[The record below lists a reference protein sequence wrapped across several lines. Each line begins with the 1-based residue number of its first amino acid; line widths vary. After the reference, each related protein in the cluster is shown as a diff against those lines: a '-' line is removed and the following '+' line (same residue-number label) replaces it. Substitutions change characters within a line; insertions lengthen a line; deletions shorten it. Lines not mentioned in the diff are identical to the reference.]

1 MPGIIGFISANSQ
14 RDEAILDRMASAI
27 CHQPN
32 YVVSRKRSRLGLFA
46 CVHLGLFDHAVSVTS
61 PDGQVGLLL
70 DGWIFELPDGSGDA
84 TDSGF
89 DSAAYCLQRYL
100 SQGIDFVH
108 QINGQ
113 FNLVIW
119 DERQGS
125 VWLCNNRYGLRPLQ
139 YSVDGD
145 GLLFAPEGKAILA
158 GAKRTPKLDQIT
170 LVNHLL
176 MGRAVLGS
184 RTFFEGI
191 QTLPAAS
198 ILRWKNGQVT
208 HTRYWDYVY
217 KPRDVIDDDFI
228 DALVEA
234 FRRAVRR
241 YIKPK
246 YRYAITLSGGLD
258 SRVVA
263 SALAQETQRS
273 ALACTFGISES
284 QEVTL
289 AHAAADRLGM
299 PWKYVPLEPEDFI
312 VHAAQ
317 AARLTE
323 GLDLFVQSYGLV
335 VHSQLREYA
344 DIGFS
349 GLSLDVSLGGSFIN
363 RRLLDPDMDS
373 EQAWGLLRK
382 KLSNFDDNM
391 LRSLVNSE
399 HALPAVEDVQDVWE
413 PGLKHTNWA
422 DHTDRFVLLYRQHR
436 IIFLRQ
442 IWQRLFLE
450 DATPTF
456 DNDFIDLLLQ
466 IPARERLGHRAY
478 RRFMQRLCPELMEIP
493 YQRTL
498 LPPSVPVEFWDEGT
512 RLEERREALY
522 NDIWRATRGQ
532 SHLSYNRHPTNYD
545 GWLRADERW
554 AAWTDK
560 LLMSDDCRL
569 PAFGLNHKPIRQMVE
584 EHRAG
589 QGNHRQCLLQLLT
602 LELFLREYFAGA

>member
-1 MPGIIGFISANSQ
+1 MPGIVGVVSSDPR

-27 CHQPN
+27 CHKPN
-32 YVVSRKRSRLGLFA
+32 YVVSRQRSRLGLFA

-61 PDGQVGLLL
+61 PDSQVGLLL
-70 DGWIFELPDGSGDA
+70 DGWIFEPLDGSGER
-84 TDSGF
+84 TDSGL
-89 DSAAYCLQRYL
+89 DIAAYCLQRYL
-100 SQGIDFVH
+100 SQGIDFVR

-125 VWLCNNRYGLRPLQ
+125 VWLCNDRYGLRPLQ

-158 GAKRTPKLDQIT
+158 GTKKSPKLDRIT
-170 LVNHLL
+170 FVNYLL
-176 MGRAVLGS
+176 MGRAVPGS

-191 QTLPAAS
+191 QSLPAAS

-228 DALVEA
+228 DELVEA
-234 FRRAVRR
+234 FRRGVRR

-273 ALACTFGISES
+273 ALACTFGMSES

-289 AHAAADRLGM
+289 ARATADRLGM
-299 PWKYVPLEPEDFI
+299 LWKYIPLEPKDFI
-312 VHAAQ
+312 VHASE
-317 AARLTE
+317 AARLNE
-323 GLDLFVQSYGLV
+323 GLDLCVQGYALL

-349 GLSLDVSLGGSFIN
+349 GLSLDVSLGGSFLDT
-363 RRLLDPDMDS
+363 RLLDPDMDS
-373 EQAWGLLRK
+373 ERAWGLLRK
-382 KLSNFDDNM
+382 KLSNFDDNT
-391 LRSLVNSE
+391 LRSLVNCE
-399 HALPAVEDVQDVWE
+399 HGLPAVDNVQDVWE

-422 DHTDRFVLLYRQHR
+422 DHTDRFVLQYRQRR

-456 DNDFIDLLLQ
+456 DYDFIDLILQ
-466 IPARERLGHRAY
+466 IPTRERLEHRTY

-498 LPPSVPVEFWDEGT
+498 LPPAVPVEFWGEST

-522 NDIWRATRGQ
+522 FDIWRATQGQ
-532 SHLSYNRHPTNYD
+532 VHLPYKRHGTNYD
-545 GWLRADERW
+545 EWLRADEGW
-554 AAWTDK
+554 KAWTDK

-569 PAFGLNHKPIRQMVE
+569 LAFGLNPSPVHQMVE
-584 EHRAG
+584 EHRTG
-589 QGNHRQCLLQLLT
+589 QREHRQCLLQLLT
-602 LELFLREYFAGA
+602 LESFLREYFA